1 MYYFVIFVLFGLF
14 SLFLFICL
22 IVDVYISNIQIDYES
37 LLRMSYFIMVF
48 VSDGMFMVSKLF
60 IIKIDNVNEVLLF

>member
-1 MYYFVIFVLFGLF
+1 MYYFVIFVLFGVF

>member
-1 MYYFVIFVLFGLF
+1 MYYYVIFVLFGLF